1 MKKLF
6 VIMLVFI
13 AIIAIIDGVMD
24 FGDINFKPVTG
35 NTITDWL
42 NVLRHNYGL
51 IIKKLLQI
59 GIGVGVI
66 KFCYD
71 WFCDEEALANE
82 KESAKKSTN

>member
-13 AIIAIIDGVMD
+13 AIMAIIDGIMD
-24 FGDINFKPVTG
+24 FGDLNFKPITG
-35 NTITDWL
+35 STITDWL
-42 NVLRHNYGL
+42 NGFSHNYGVL
-51 IIKKLLQI
+51 LKKLLQI

>member
-24 FGDINFKPVTG
+24 FGDINLQPIKG
-35 NTITDWL
+35 SSITDWFNSL
-42 NVLRHNYGL
+42 SHNYGVL
-51 IIKKLLQI
+51 LKKLLQI

-82 KESAKKSTN
+82 KESA